1 MTIIRFAQPSR
12 LSDIFDDIFSKS
24 MEDIDKKNCDCVP
37 AANIIESEKSFEIQM
52 AVPGYNKKDIQIE
65 LENNVLSIFN
75 EKGQEEGKE
84 IKYTRRE
91 FGYGTFRRSFTLPKI
106 VDAAKISA
114 DYKNGILSVIL
125 PKIEEAKARL
135 SRQITVG

>member
-1 MTIIRFAQPSR
+1 MTIIRFAPPAR
-12 LSDIFDDIFSKS
+12 LADIFDNMFTKS

-37 AANIIESEKSFEIQM
+37 SANIIENDKSFEIMM
-52 AVPGYNKKDIQIE
+52 AVPGYNKEDIQIE

-75 EKGQEEGKE
+75 DKGQDEEKE

-91 FGYGTFRRSFTLPKI
+91 FGIGTFRRSFTLPRI

-114 DYKNGILSVIL
+114 DYKNGVLSVTL
-125 PKIEEAKARL
+125 PRIEEAKARL
-135 SRQITVG
+135 SRQITVA

>member
-52 AVPGYNKKDIQIE
+52 AVPDRK
-65 LENNVLSIFN
+65 
-75 EKGQEEGKE
+75 
-84 IKYTRRE
+84 
-91 FGYGTFRRSFTLPKI
+91 
-106 VDAAKISA
+106 
-114 DYKNGILSVIL
+114 SV
-125 PKIEEAKARL
+125 
-135 SRQITVG
+135 V